1 MMQGFV
7 KITSLKKLVLAATI
21 MLAAVFAAQAAT
33 YTVNQLG
40 DAGDGFC
47 DATCTLRD
55 AVTNTNNSG
64 ANDVI
69 DFAVTGIIT
78 LGGTQLQIAN
88 NGSLTINGPGA
99 DQLSISGN
107 MQSRVFSINS
117 GAIVTINGIKV
128 TGGNGVGNNSS
139 GNGGGIFSSGG
150 TTITINNST
159 ISSNTAVRGGGM
171 SGNGSWSIFNSTISG
186 NRATSGNGGGSDSSG
201 QINVTDS
208 TFSDNTASL
217 SGGGIYNISTLT
229 LTNSTVSGNSAGFR
243 GGGIRNQSPLTMI
256 NSTISNNTGG
266 DGGGIY
272 NDGNSVKSSNTIIA
286 GNFSSNGPDYS
297 GQATSLGYNLVGNTS
312 GNTGFNDPTDLLN
325 QNPLLGPLQDNGGP
339 TFTHALLPGSPAI
352 DAGNSTLTTD
362 QRGFARPFD
371 SAFYSNAA
379 NGSDIGAFEYQ
390 GSTPTNKDQCKN
402 GGWMTF
408 DSPRTFINQGDC
420 IQFVNTGK

>member
-1 MMQGFV
+1 M
-7 KITSLKKLVLAATI
+7 KTITMNTI
-21 MLAAVFAAQAAT
+21 RQYFLMLTLMCVGVMTAQAAT

-40 DAGDGFC
+40 DAGDGVC

-55 AVTNTNNSG
+55 AVNNANNS
-64 ANDVI
+64 ADNDVI
-69 DFAVTGIIT
+69 NFSVTGTIT
-78 LGGTQLQIAN
+78 LGGTELQIFN

-99 DQLSISGN
+99 NQLSISGN

-117 GAIVTINGIKV
+117 GAIVTINGINV

-139 GNGGGIFSSGG
+139 GNGGGIFSNGS
-150 TTITINNST
+150 TTIAINNST
-159 ISSNTAVRGGGM
+159 ISSNTAQRGGGM

-208 TFSDNTASL
+208 TFSDNTASV
-217 SGGGIYNISTLT
+217 SGGGIYNISRLT

-297 GQATSLGYNLVGNTS
+297 GQVTSLGYNLVGNTS
-312 GNTGFNDPTDLLN
+312 GNTGFNEPTDLLN

-339 TFTHALLPGSPAI
+339 TFTHALLMGSPAI

-362 QRGFARPFD
+362 QRGFARPVD
-371 SAFYSNAA
+371 IPSYPNAA

-402 GGWMTF
+402 GGWMNF
-408 DSPRTFINQGDC
+408 DFPRTFINQGDC
-420 IQFVNTGK
+420 IQFVNTGR